1 MQGFHSLPGHAKQ
14 MFSDVSDLKLYN
26 MFNTAI
32 SCIVYGM
39 IFSLEGWHVKLEG
52 GSLLI
57 FLLLLALRATNA
69 SISVILVLRIRPLL
83 SCR

>member
-1 MQGFHSLPGHAKQ
+1 MQGFHILPGHAKQ
-14 MFSDVSDLKLYN
+14 MFSDVSDLKLYD

-32 SCIVYGM
+32 PCIVYST

-83 SCR
+83 SCK

>member
-1 MQGFHSLPGHAKQ
+1 MQGFHILPGHAKQ

-39 IFSLEGWHVKLEG
+39 IFSLERWHVKLEG